1 MLHLF
6 DNALYDACGRR
17 FDPHTYGWLT
27 AENIMAS
34 PAGATPL
41 SAREALLWQQKQSG
55 TPLRGPVA
63 VIGPREAE
71 PDHLV
76 MAHEVGF
83 ALAGLGMH
91 VLCGGRQ
98 GVMDATC
105 RGVAEGG
112 GVSVGLLPEGE
123 WTAANPYV
131 TVPVATGIGIARNA
145 LIARAALCV
154 IAIGGGLGTIS
165 EIALALQFGKRVLTL
180 CRAPEVPGAQPFAAW
195 ADLEPVLCQVIL
207 KIED

>member
-1 MLHLF
+1 MFHLS
-6 DNALYDACGRR
+6 DTALYDTSGRC
-17 FDPHTYGWLT
+17 FDSRAYAWSDRDGLT
-27 AENIMAS
+27 AP
-34 PAGATPL
+34 PAGAASL
-41 SAREALLWQQKQSG
+41 SAKEALIWLQKQSG
-55 TPLRGPVA
+55 VPVRGPVA
-63 VIGPREAE
+63 VIGPREAD

-76 MAHEVGF
+76 LAHKVGL
-83 ALAGLGMH
+83 ALAGLGLH

-98 GVMDATC
+98 GVMEATC

-123 WTAANPYV
+123 WTAGNPYV

-180 CRAPEVPGAQPFAAW
+180 CRAPMVEGAQAFACW
-195 ADLEPVLCQVIL
+195 EDLEPVLCKIIL
-207 KIED
+207 RAD